1 MKILNQNPNYFNL
14 LGHPYGKFGTG
25 NRNTLIQRGL
35 DIRQELIEFHNKYY
49 KSGNLI
55 NLCVMGR
62 EPLDKLEYMVKDYFW
77 VESIVDGKTELPVY
91 SDKVFEDEEMMT
103 KAFIVPIHDVRSM
116 TLTFQT
122 TCLLGYYKSKVS
134 DFLK

>member
-1 MKILNQNPNYFNL
+1 
-14 LGHPYGKFGTG
+14 
-25 NRNTLIQRGL
+25 
-35 DIRQELIEFHNKYY
+35 
-49 KSGNLI
+49 
-55 NLCVMGR
+55 MGR